1 LPVTPLRPRKRDLVT
16 SLPGS
21 LRSSIRP
28 LLWAPGN
35 KIQLFQTAGLAT
47 MAPDLE
53 AQAASLSDVRS
64 NMSMSDMEMAELLH
78 DMSSDMSS
86 GQSDGNPV
94 GGGLVVI
101 LW

>member
-1 LPVTPLRPRKRDLVT
+1 M
-16 SLPGS
+16 
-21 LRSSIRP
+21 
-28 LLWAPGN
+28 
-35 KIQLFQTAGLAT
+35 FQTAGFKLIAT